1 MRTYEL
7 VVVAKTA
14 ADTKKLADTVKGWLG
29 KVKVA
34 KEDDWGQKPLA
45 YEIKHQSAGHYYFMQ
60 LETEEGIPTDLETKI
75 FRHEDVLRHLL
86 LRTN

>member
-7 VVVAKTA
+7 VVVAKTT
-14 ADTKKLADTVKGWLG
+14 ADTKKLVDVVKGWLG
-29 KVKVA
+29 KAKVA

-60 LETEEGIPTDLETKI
+60 LETEEGIPADLEQKI
-75 FRHEDVLRHLL
+75 QRSDDVLRHLL